1 MTCTPQILPDDQT
14 ESRATASAP
23 GRVLVTGASG
33 FVGRMLC
40 LELVRRGFPVRAAVR
55 DACAGA
61 LPDGVECIAIGSIA
75 PDTDWSAAL
84 DGVSIVIHLAARVH
98 VMDDRA
104 TDPLAEFRKVNAEGS
119 ERLARQA
126 AANGV
131 KRLVFVSSIKVNG
144 EMTEGEA
151 KFSESDPA
159 APEDAYGRSKWEGE
173 QALWRVARET
183 GLEGVVVRPP
193 LVYGPAVK
201 GNFASLLGVL
211 RRRLPLPLASVRNR
225 RSLIYVGNLVDA
237 LIRCATHSAAAMQ
250 TYLVCDGDDL
260 STSDLLRRLG
270 QTMGKPALLLPF
282 PTGVLRLAGKVTGK
296 SAAIGRLL
304 GSLRVDDRKI
314 RRELGWTP
322 PYSVAEG
329 FRATVE

>member
-14 ESRATASAP
+14 ESRATAAFP
-23 GRVLVTGASG
+23 GRILVTGATG
-33 FVGRMLC
+33 FVGRALC
-40 LELVRRGFPVRAAVR
+40 LELLRRGFAVRAAVR
-55 DACAGA
+55 DTCGGD
-61 LPDGVECIAIGSIA
+61 LPDEVECVGVGEIA
-75 PDTDWSAAL
+75 PETDWSAAL
-84 DGVSIVIHLAARVH
+84 NGVSTVIHLAARVH
-98 VMDDRA
+98 VMNDQA
-104 TDPLAEFRKVNAEGS
+104 ADPMAEFRKVNAEGS
-119 ERLARQA
+119 EQLARQA

-151 KFSESDPA
+151 KFSESDP
-159 APEDAYGRSKWEGE
+159 PVPQDAYGRSKWEGE
-173 QALWRVARET
+173 QALWRVAGET

-201 GNFASLLGVL
+201 GNFATMLGAL
-211 RRRLPLPLASVRNR
+211 RRRLPLPLASVHNR

-237 LIRCATHSAAAMQ
+237 LIRCATHPAAAMQ

-270 QTMGKPALLLPF
+270 LAMGKPALLLPF
-282 PTGVLRLAGKVTGK
+282 PAGALRFVGKITGK

-314 RRELGWTP
+314 RRELGWIP

-329 FRATVE
+329 LRATVE